1 MQLSYISSHCILPIV
16 VVLQELFWK
25 CECIF
30 KKKIKKQYYISMEKH
45 LTTEQ
50 VLELL
55 LDEENDDVD
64 EHFDLGSDDDLEFD
78 DYYE

>member
-1 MQLSYISSHCILPIV
+1 
-16 VVLQELFWK
+16 
-25 CECIF
+25 
-30 KKKIKKQYYISMEKH
+30 MEKH